1 MLDAFLAAVLPPLI
15 TGLSAALLGLGG
27 VAIHRLADL
36 LRLRADDQV
45 RGYLQDTLSRA
56 VAFAEVEARRRLP
69 AATAAGAVQQL
80 ADATTQIASAYV
92 RDRVPDALA
101 RFGVTDRGLAEMIQ
115 ARLPTRLAPRG

>member
-27 VAIHRLADL
+27 VAVHRLADL

-45 RGYLQDTLSRA
+45 RVYLQAVLERA
-56 VAFAEVEARRRLP
+56 IQFAEGEARRRLP

-80 ADATTQIASAYV
+80 AEATTEIAAGYV
-92 RDRVPDALA
+92 RDRVPDALK

>member
-1 MLDAFLAAVLPPLI
+1 MLEAFLAAVLPPII

-45 RGYLQDTLSRA
+45 RVYLYEIMARA
-56 VAFAEVEARRRLP
+56 IAFAEAEARRRLP
-69 AATAAGAVQQL
+69 AAAADGAVHQL
-80 ADATTQIASAYV
+80 ADATVEIAKDYV
-92 RDRVPDALA
+92 RDKGADALA

-115 ARLPTRLAPRG
+115 ARLPSRLVPRG